1 MPTYTGHCHC
11 GQIEWTVKI
20 DEPAHVLCHCD
31 ACKLLSGGESTLNT
45 IVPASD
51 FSITKGELK
60 TYSYQGDS
68 GIFFPSSPTLF
79 LSFPFPSHLPILPPK
94 GSKIAIDQTGNPVH
108 CYYCPVCTSSP
119 YHHQTV
125 LGDKYV
131 VRTGLLQGG
140 KDFGV
145 GLEIFGKDRAKWAPQ
160 VAETLPGPPGA

>member
-20 DEPAHVLCHCD
+20 DEPSHVLCHCD

-51 FSITKGELK
+51 FSITKGEPK
-60 TYSYQGDS
+60 TYTYQGDS
-68 GIFFPSSPTLF
+68 
-79 LSFPFPSHLPILPPK
+79 
-94 GSKIAIDQTGNPVH
+94 GNPVH

>member
-68 GIFFPSSPTLF
+68 G
-79 LSFPFPSHLPILPPK
+79 
-94 GSKIAIDQTGNPVH
+94 NPVH